1 MRREAAKAKS
11 TPSYF
16 PTFCRLSLNRRMRA
30 APRWLPLS
38 LWDESAGEV
47 SAKSFRNR
55 WAWGGVDLSAVSDVS
70 AWVLAVESRV
80 PGVELELVARFWLP
94 EERVDELEQQLQVPL
109 RQWAADGLLTLTEG
123 DAIDYDAIERQI
135 IADCRRLDVQRISY
149 DRMFAGQLVQRIEAK
164 TRSVDVVPIAKTYLG
179 MSPGSR
185 GRGLP
190 GR

>member
-30 APRWLPLS
+30 ASRWLPLS

-47 SAKSFRNR
+47 SAKSFRYR
-55 WAWGGVDLSAVSDVS
+55 RAWGGVDLSAVSDVS

-123 DAIDYDAIERQI
+123 DAN
-135 IADCRRLDVQRISY
+135 RL
-149 DRMFAGQLVQRIEAK
+149 
-164 TRSVDVVPIAKTYLG
+164 
-179 MSPGSR
+179 
-185 GRGLP
+185 
-190 GR
+190 